1 MKLHPTLLEKLLHIY
16 EINAGWQEQKKLR
29 AALKNFDVSV
39 YTQADGR
46 QVLVETAELN
56 KYLVSAREQARE
68 NTEARLEKM
77 QVDAKRINE
86 G

>member
-1 MKLHPTLLEKLLHIY
+1 MKLHPTLLEKLLQIY

-29 AALKNFDVSV
+29 AALQNFDASV
-39 YTQADGR
+39 YTQQNGT

-56 KYLVSAREQARE
+56 KHKAVADRKLQEQQSERMDHAAK
-68 NTEARLEKM
+68 TAEK
-77 QVDAKRINE
+77 INR